1 MQKVFKQAVTIAL
14 TLGVLAGCAGE
25 EESIQKAPL
34 PVVESNFTPVK
45 GWSHKVGSGV
55 GQYFSNLSPAMGYG
69 KLYVADRDG
78 IVQALDPETGKVI
91 WTQDLESD
99 VTAKLSGGLTLSYGK
114 VFIGTENAEVIALD
128 EETGEE
134 VWRSKVEGEV
144 LAAPLVDEGL
154 VIVNTSRG
162 VLQALDADNGEDKWR
177 LSGDVPTLTLRG
189 DSAPVSISG
198 GVFWGQANG
207 RLAGAL
213 INTGQMLWQ
222 QPIGSPKGS
231 TEIDRLVDVDAQPV
245 ISGERLYAVGY
256 NGNLVAIDLR
266 TGQPVWKRSY
276 SSANNFIVA
285 GSQVYLIT
293 DKDHIVAVDARSGTE
308 IWQNKE
314 LEYRLLTSPVVING
328 NIVVGDSE
336 GYLHW
341 LDPYTGE
348 FTAQQL
354 VDDSGIAVP
363 PLSVDDGY
371 LIMTRDGQINKMQM
385 P

>member
-45 GWSHKVGSGV
+45 SWGHKVGSGV
-55 GQYFSNLSPAMGYG
+55 GQYFSKLSPAVGYG
-69 KLYVADRDG
+69 KIFVADRDG
-78 IVQALDPETGKVI
+78 VVQALEPDTGKVI
-91 WTQDLESD
+91 WSQDLESD
-99 VTAKLSGGLTLSYGK
+99 ITAKISGGITVSYSK
-114 VFIGTENAEVIALD
+114 VFLGTENAEVIALD

-134 VWRSKVEGEV
+134 LWRTSVEGEV

-162 VLQALDADNGEDKWR
+162 VLEALDADTGEDKWR
-177 LSGDVPTLTLRG
+177 LSGEVPTLTLRG
-189 DSAPVSISG
+189 DSSPVAISG

-213 INTGQMLWQ
+213 MGTGQMLWQ

-231 TEIDRLVDVDAQPV
+231 TEIDRLVDVDASPV
-245 ISGERLYAVGY
+245 IAGERLFAVGY
-256 NGNLVAIDLR
+256 NGNLVSIDLR
-266 TGQPVWKRSY
+266 TGQPAWKRSY
-276 SSANNFIVA
+276 SSANNFIVE
-285 GSQVYLIT
+285 GNQIYLIT
-293 DKDHIVAVDARSGTE
+293 DKDHVVAVDARSGTE
-308 IWQNKE
+308 IWQNKD
-314 LEYRLLTSPVVING
+314 LEYRLLSSPVVIDG
-328 NIVVGDSE
+328 SVVVGDSE

-348 FTAQQL
+348 FTAQQK
-354 VDDSGIAVP
+354 VDGSGIAIP
-363 PLSVDDGY
+363 PVKVSDGY
-371 LIMTRDGQINKMQM
+371 LVVTRDGQINKMQM